1 MMRNIF
7 TICLL
12 TIVHWQV
19 CVAQF
24 TDNFNDGDFTANPI
38 WTGDGGKFVIN
49 SGQLRLQASAVN
61 AKAYLTTASTSINNA
76 SWEFIVQLDFNP
88 SSSNLARVYLVSNQP
103 DLTLSLS
110 GYFVEIGNTADEI
123 SLYRQDGTTVVKII
137 DGLDKTLNTSSVN
150 VKIKVTRDD
159 AGHWQLFSDVGAT
172 GSYTGEGSITDSTY
186 ITSNYFGVQCQYTS
200 TRSTAFHFDDFVVIG
215 NSFVDTTAPILTD
228 VNVISDTELELLFSE
243 KISDETAQNINNYIV
258 NNGIGNPSSSVSLV
272 DQKTIHLTFTKPFP
286 NGVSCAINIHGVTD
300 LAGNEMINTQQDFQF
315 FQAMPVSFRDVIMT
329 EILPD
334 PDPQVKLPAAEFIE
348 IYNRSDN
355 VVDLGDWIVTDGSS
369 TGHLTSYI
377 LSPSEYLILTS
388 TNNASLFS
396 AYGKVMS
403 VTNFPTLN
411 NSGDAIVLK
420 NKDALTIDSV
430 NYTSAWYG
438 DADKKEGGWSLEKID
453 ANNICAE
460 ANNWIAS
467 TDLSGGTPGKQ
478 NAVYANKPDLTAPI
492 LQYAYAESPTS
503 VVLLFNEKLDK
514 ILPALNTITL
524 QPEVAL
530 NSITFTDGSLTT
542 LRINL
547 SEPLKLKTSYTI
559 TTSRVYDCAGN
570 AIQADQNTSTFG
582 LPEQA
587 DSLDVVINEILF
599 NPKPTGVDFVEVY
612 NKSAKYIN
620 LTNWSMAN
628 VENNMAMNLKLI
640 TANAFQL
647 KPRSYLVFTTDKNA
661 LMSEFPQAREESI
674 IETLSLPSMND
685 DDGSIAIV
693 SDSGKIV
700 DAFSYSAKM
709 HSPFIQDDEGISLER
724 IQFDA
729 STNDWANW
737 KSASAASG
745 FATPG
750 YINSNSLPGTAV
762 PDESVKVEPE
772 IFIPSYG
779 SPNFAEIKY
788 SFNKGGYVANVKIYD
803 LEGREVKQLASNES
817 LSTQGFYRWD
827 GDLNNGAKASVGYY
841 VVRFEVFDEEG
852 SVKTFHKR
860 VVVATKF

>member
-24 TDNFNDGDFTANPI
+24 TDNFNDGDFTTNPS
-38 WTGDGGKFVIN
+38 WTGDEGKFIIN
-49 SGQLRLQASAVN
+49 SGQLRLQANAVN
-61 AKAYLTTASTSINNA
+61 AKVYLTTASTCINNA
-76 SWEFIVQLDFNP
+76 SWEFLVQFDFNP
-88 SSSNLARVYLVSNQP
+88 SSSNLAKVYLVSDQP
-103 DLTLSLS
+103 DLTSSVS

-123 SLYRQDGTTVVKII
+123 SLYRQDGTAEVKII

-159 AGHWQLFSDVGAT
+159 AGHWQLFSDVGTT
-172 GSYTGEGSITDSTY
+172 GSYTSEGAVTDSTY
-186 ITSNYFGVQCQYTS
+186 NSSNYFGIQCQYTS
-200 TRSTAFHFDDFVVIG
+200 TRSTAFHFDDFVVG
-215 NSFVDTTAPILTD
+215 GDPFVDAIAPMFTN
-228 VNVISDTELELLFSE
+228 VNVFSSTELELLFSE
-243 KISDETAQNINNYIV
+243 KVSNETSQNINNYTV
-258 NNGIGNPSSSVSLV
+258 NNGVGNPYSSALSA
-272 DQKTIHLTFTKPFP
+272 DQKTIHLTFAKSFP
-286 NGVSCAINIHGVTD
+286 NGASCTINVDGVTD
-300 LAGNEMINTQQDFQF
+300 LAGNEMVTTQQSFQF
-315 FQAMPVSFRDVIMT
+315 FQAMPVSFRDVVMT
-329 EILPD
+329 EMLPD
-334 PDPQVKLPAAEFIE
+334 PDPQVKLPAAEFVE
-348 IYNRSDN
+348 IYNRSEN
-355 VVDLGDWIVTDGSS
+355 AVDLGDWIITDGSS

-388 TNNASLFS
+388 SSNASLFS
-396 AYGKVMS
+396 SYGKVMG

-430 NYTSAWYG
+430 NYTTAWYG

-460 ANNWIAS
+460 ADNWIAS

-478 NAVYANKPDLTAPI
+478 NAVYANKPDLTAPM
-492 LQYAYAESPTS
+492 LQYAYAESATS
-503 VVLLFNEKLDK
+503 VVLQFNEKLDK
-514 ILPALNTITL
+514 VVPALNTITL
-524 QPEVAL
+524 QPEIGFSTIA
-530 NSITFTDGSLTT
+530 FTDGSLTT

-547 SEPLKLKTSYTI
+547 SESLKLKTSYTI
-559 TTSRVYDCAGN
+559 TASRVYDCAGN
-570 AIQADQNTSTFG
+570 AIQAGHNTSTFG

-587 DSLDVVINEILF
+587 DSLDVVINEVLF

-612 NKSAKYIN
+612 NRSAKYIN
-620 LTNWSMAN
+620 LTNWSIAN
-628 VENNMAMNLKLI
+628 VENSVAVNLKSI
-640 TANAFQL
+640 TTNALQL
-647 KPRSYLVFTTDKNA
+647 KPYSYLVFTTDKNA
-661 LMSEFPQAREESI
+661 LMSEFPQAREEFI

-685 DDGSIAIV
+685 DEGSIAIV
-693 SDSGKIV
+693 NDSGKMI
-700 DAFSYSAKM
+700 DAFNYSHKM

-729 STNDWANW
+729 NTNDWANW
-737 KSASAASG
+737 KSASATSG

-750 YINSNSLPGTAV
+750 YINSNSLPGTTM

-788 SFNKGGYVANVKIYD
+788 NFDKGGYVANVKIYD

-827 GDLNNGAKASVGYY
+827 GDLNNGTKASVGYY
-841 VVRFEVFDEEG
+841 VVRFEVFDEDG
-852 SVKTFHKR
+852 GVKTFHKR